1 MNEEGVHSL
10 LIDPASF
17 PDSGTYSCF
26 ARNKVGEASFSVEL
40 KVVGMY
46 NFDMVFWLF
55 WLKFSYF
62 WVKSRLN

>member
-17 PDSGTYSCF
+17 PDSGTYSCV

-46 NFDMVFWLF
+46 NFDVVFGIDSF
-55 WLKFSYF
+55 LKSLVLIF
-62 WVKSRLN
+62 LG